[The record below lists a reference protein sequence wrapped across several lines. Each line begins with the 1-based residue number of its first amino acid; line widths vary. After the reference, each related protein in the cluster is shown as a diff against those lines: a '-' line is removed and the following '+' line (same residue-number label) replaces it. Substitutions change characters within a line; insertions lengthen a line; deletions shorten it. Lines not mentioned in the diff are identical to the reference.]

1 MPPASG
7 MVTENEPSEATVAA
21 CSVVVKSVSVFV
33 AATMTELPGVVVPVT
48 VTELPTRM
56 LSAGA
61 VTVSAVWPC
70 VWRM

>member
-1 MPPASG
+1 M
-7 MVTENEPSEATVAA
+7 